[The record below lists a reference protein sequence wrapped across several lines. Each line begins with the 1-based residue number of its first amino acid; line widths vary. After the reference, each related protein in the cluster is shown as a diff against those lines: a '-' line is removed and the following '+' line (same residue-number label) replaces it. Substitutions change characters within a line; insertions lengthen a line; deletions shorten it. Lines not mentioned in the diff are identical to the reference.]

1 MISLAVQKG
10 SVLINKNESELQE
23 KDALEYG
30 GIPKNEILQQ
40 SFVRLSKRELDL
52 EKPPSLTFVQI

>member
-10 SVLINKNESELQE
+10 SVLIIKNESELQE

>member
-1 MISLAVQKG
+1 MISLAVQNG